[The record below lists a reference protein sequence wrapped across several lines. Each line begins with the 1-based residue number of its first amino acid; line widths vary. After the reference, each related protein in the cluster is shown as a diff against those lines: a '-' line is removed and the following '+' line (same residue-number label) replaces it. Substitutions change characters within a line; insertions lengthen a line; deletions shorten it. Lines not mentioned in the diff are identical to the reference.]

1 MHHRTCGI
9 SSLLHSVNLILFTLL
24 DPGSPIILRV
34 SPYHSH
40 HISPYITPTVFH
52 SRLKTHLF
60 HKSFPP
66 YKSIV
71 ILIPP
76 GLPSR
81 ILNLHWIGRALAF
94 VCFSFIFHFFLA
106 RVVLVLITQLYHVK
120 IFSRIVSAVGL
131 VLLKITYC
139 LRELFLLCSRSW
151 IHRLLRKN
159 AISKYIANQ
168 MSTNK
173 WINIF
178 YRAMHFSANCGI
190 AIACRLSV
198 RLCLSVCVWRW

>member
-71 ILIPP
+71 ILMPP

-94 VCFSFIFHFFLA
+94 VCFSFFFFIFFWYVWYLYWSLSFITLNSFLVSYLLPSFA
-106 RVVLVLITQLYHVK
+106 WNNVLFEIIVCYAHVHG
-120 IFSRIVSAVGL
+120 F
-131 VLLKITYC
+131 TD
-139 LRELFLLCSRSW
+139 CSE
-151 IHRLLRKN
+151 KN
-159 AISKYIANQ
+159 EISKYIANQ

-173 WINIF
+173 
-178 YRAMHFSANCGI
+178 
-190 AIACRLSV
+190 
-198 RLCLSVCVWRW
+198 